1 MGAERIARL
10 NTVALL
16 DNGARNM
23 ADLSDKPLDLNDPK
37 DRKQARYD
45 LTWGDHGF
53 LRKRFANRHHIGGG
67 MYRENQPSPER
78 IAKLADEGIKTIVNL
93 RGPSP
98 KGFYLLEVEAC
109 EKHGIALENYR
120 MYSRDVHDK
129 DRILGTKD
137 LFARIEYPAVMHCKS
152 GADRTGIMGVLY
164 RHFHMGDTIEEAIE
178 QLSFK
183 YLHVRHGK
191 TGMLDFF
198 FADYLRYKADHPEIS
213 FEDWVKGPYDPA
225 DVKSRFMSHWTGN
238 VITEWLLR
246 RE

>member
-1 MGAERIARL
+1 MPL
-10 NTVALL
+10 PV
-16 DNGARNM
+16 NGAINM
-23 ADLSDKPLDLNDPK
+23 ADLGDKPSKINPEDPSGLDLNDPK

-53 LRKRFANRHHIGGG
+53 LRKRFANRHDIGGG

-78 IAKLADEGIKTIVNL
+78 IAIWAAEGIKTVINL

-98 KGFYLLEVEAC
+98 KGFYLLEKEAC
-109 EKHGIALENYR
+109 EKHGLTLINYR
-120 MYSRDVHDK
+120 MYSRDVHSK
-129 DRILGTKD
+129 ERLLGTKE
-137 LFARIEYPAVMHCKS
+137 LFDTIEYPAVMHCKS

-164 RHFHMGDTIEEAIE
+164 RHFRMGDSIEEAIE

-198 FADYLRYKADHPEIS
+198 FQDYLTYKAEHPDVT
-213 FEDWVKGPYDPA
+213 FEDWVRGPYDPA

-238 VITEWLLR
+238 AITEWLLR

>member
-1 MGAERIARL
+1 M
-10 NTVALL
+10 T
-16 DNGARNM
+16 
-23 ADLSDKPLDLNDPK
+23 DLGDKPLDLNDPK

-53 LRKRFANRHHIGGG
+53 LRKRFANRHDMGGG

-78 IAKLADEGIKTIVNL
+78 IAVLAEDGIRTIVNL

-98 KGFYLLEVEAC
+98 KGFYLLEKEAC
-109 EKHGIALENYR
+109 EAHDIALENYR
-120 MYSRDVHDK
+120 MYSRDVHSK
-129 DRILGTKD
+129 ERLLGAKA
-137 LFARIEYPAVMHCKS
+137 LFDRIEYPAVMHCKS

-164 RHFHMGDTIEEAIE
+164 RHFRMGDSIEEAME

-198 FADYLRYKADHPEIS
+198 FDDYLAYKAEHPDVS
-213 FEDWVKGPYDPA
+213 FEEWVRGPYDPA

-238 VITEWLLR
+238 ALTEWILR